1 MVTEEVIVE
10 HEVAVAVGAVDHILV
25 KDMVVA
31 RSGSRETKSRVLLI
45 PTGDLTEQEK
55 MVNLRN
61 ATTANQS
68 TII

>member
-45 PTGDLTEQEK
+45 PTGDLTERGK
-55 MVNLRN
+55 MVNLHN
-61 ATTANQS
+61 ATTANQF